1 MKYSDVTKLIDACHS
16 IACCDG
22 NAGLTVKLLD
32 EMAEALY
39 KQVPQKIVCEEPE
52 RYICPRCKAF
62 LTIGTDAAEFLC
74 EDGAYCVD
82 CGQRLEL

>member
-1 MKYSDVTKLIDACHS
+1 MKYSDATKLIDACHR

-22 NAGLTVKLLD
+22 NMKVTVKLLD

-39 KQVPQKIVCEEPE
+39 KQVPQKIVNDNGKYHCICSQTPWFSQETAE
-52 RYICPRCKAF
+52 RLFKPH
-62 LTIGTDAAEFLC
+62 G
-74 EDGAYCVD
+74 YCIR